1 MIEQAVLS
9 SIQTRGLAIGGNIY
23 KSMELV
29 MFDGP
34 FPNFRTDQQNTTVL
48 YCPRRYNFQGIDGI
62 VVSIDGNLTA
72 KIFPLQITLVLASHS
87 DSHGIF
93 MKKYH
98 RWIRDLD
105 RFNVMLEFVW
115 ITLDTRDDEKHL
127 ENSKLNWPEH
137 IERFITLEDVNK
149 DIWMRYR
156 SARQSQAN
164 KRARETLIGEINS
177 VGEEIE
183 LA

>member
-1 MIEQAVLS
+1 MGPSPISEPINK
-9 SIQTRGLAIGGNIY
+9 IQQYFIAL
-23 KSMELV
+23 
-29 MFDGP
+29 
-34 FPNFRTDQQNTTVL
+34 
-48 YCPRRYNFQGIDGI
+48 
-62 VVSIDGNLTA
+62 
-72 KIFPLQITLVLASHS
+72 
-87 DSHGIF
+87 GIF

-98 RWIRDLD
+98 RWIRDLNG
-105 RFNVMLEFVW
+105 FNVVLEFVW

-127 ENSKLNWPEH
+127 ENSKRNWPEH

-177 VGEEIE
+177 VGEEAAR
-183 LA
+183 LN

>member
-1 MIEQAVLS
+1 
-9 SIQTRGLAIGGNIY
+9 
-23 KSMELV
+23 
-29 MFDGP
+29 
-34 FPNFRTDQQNTTVL
+34 
-48 YCPRRYNFQGIDGI
+48 
-62 VVSIDGNLTA
+62 
-72 KIFPLQITLVLASHS
+72 
-87 DSHGIF
+87 

-98 RWIRDLD
+98 RWIRDLNE
-105 RFNVMLEFVW
+105 FNVMLEFIW

-127 ENSKLNWPEH
+127 EIPKRNWPEH

-177 VGEEIE
+177 VGEEPWK
-183 LA
+183 LN